1 MSLDEDALIALRQ
14 AVQIS
19 PENVPLRQHL
29 ADSLVRLGHFEE
41 AVAEYR
47 AAVRLAPQ
55 DAKLRL
61 GLATAYYRQGKT
73 SQASVVV
80 NDLLRM
86 PDVPGGV
93 YLLHARLLE
102 TGSEIDAAR
111 DAYRSAIAKD
121 PKLADAELARRLG
134 AESHSAAG
142 HDGEEFTFSDLP
154 DDDDTDAYSSADD
167 DEVVDGRIRRP
178 VGDERGGG
186 VVGDFERPPVRFE
199 HVGGMEQVKEEI
211 RLKIIYPL
219 EHAELYEAYGKKI
232 GGGIL
237 MYGPPG
243 CGKTMLAKA
252 TAGEIRADFLA
263 VGINDVLD
271 MWLGNSER
279 NLHDLFEQARRRKPC
294 VMFFDEVDALGAS
307 RTDMRHSAGRHLIN
321 QFLAEL
327 DGVKSSNDGL
337 LILGA
342 TNAPWHLDTAFRRP
356 GRFGQVIFV
365 PPPDAPARAAI
376 LRVICR
382 GKPIDA
388 VDFDALAK
396 RCEGFSAADL
406 VALVEAAVEDKL
418 REAMKTG
425 KPSPLATRDLVA
437 AAKHVRPSTQE
448 WFATA
453 RNYAIYSNQGGV
465 YDDILK
471 YLKL

>member
-1 MSLDEDALIALRQ
+1 MSLDEDTLAALRQ

-19 PENVPLRQHL
+19 PENFPLRQHL
-29 ADSLVRLGHFEE
+29 AETLLRQGRFEE
-41 AVAEYR
+41 AVTEYR
-47 AAVRLAPQ
+47 AAVRLEPQ

-80 NDLLRM
+80 DDLLRM
-86 PDVPGGV
+86 PDTPAGV

-102 TGSEIDAAR
+102 TRSEIDAAR
-111 DAYRSAIAKD
+111 DAYRSAIGKD
-121 PKLADAELARRLG
+121 PKLTDSDLARRLG
-134 AESHSAAG
+134 AEMHASSERG
-142 HDGEEFTFSDLP
+142 GEEFTFSDLP
-154 DDDDTDAYSSADD
+154 DDDTDAFSSTDD
-167 DEVVDGRIRRP
+167 EEVVDGRVRQRA
-178 VGDERGGG
+178 GDERGGG
-186 VVGDFERPPVRFE
+186 AVGDFERPPIRFE
-199 HVGGMEQVKEEI
+199 QVGGMEHVKEEI

-263 VGINDVLD
+263 VGINEVLD

-279 NLHDLFEQARRRKPC
+279 NLHDLFEQARRRQPC

-327 DGVKSSNDGL
+327 DGVKASNDGL

-365 PPPDAPARAAI
+365 PPPDAPAARAAI

-396 RCEGFSAADL
+396 RCEGFSGADL
-406 VALVEAAVEDKL
+406 VALVDAAVEDKL
-418 REAMKTG
+418 RDAMRTG
-425 KPSPLATRDLVA
+425 RPSPLATRDLLA
-437 AAKHVRPSTQE
+437 SAKNIRPSTQE

-453 RNYAIYSNQGGV
+453 RNYAVYSNQGGV